1 MSANFELFIRYMERQ
16 DYILCECE
24 LQPLEAFVASLEE
37 NFEIKIARMPS
48 ICMTMIQAEDSV
60 EFQPFYLGEALTTE
74 CEVIINGQKGYGI
87 CLGDEPLRS
96 YCIAFIDAIT
106 QLIEVDLEP
115 VRQFLNEQGALIEQA
130 NKLENTYIQ
139 RSKVDFKLMEQ
150 D

>member
-1 MSANFELFIRYMERQ
+1 MEKQ

-24 LQPLEAFVASLEE
+24 LEPLENFVASMEE
-37 NFEIKIARMPS
+37 KFEIKIARMPA
-48 ICMTMIQAEDSV
+48 ICMTMVQAEDSV

-74 CEVIINGQKGYGI
+74 CEVIINGQKGYGL

-106 QLIEVDLEP
+106 QLKDVDLQP
-115 VRQFLNEQGALIEQA
+115 VNDFLNEQAALIDQA
-130 NKLENTYIQ
+130 NKIEYNHIQ
-139 RSKVDFKLMEQ
+139 RTKVDFKLMEQ

>member
-1 MSANFELFIRYMERQ
+1 MEKQ

-24 LQPLEAFVASLEE
+24 LGPLEEFVASLEGQ
-37 NFEIKIARMPS
+37 FQIKIARMPS

-96 YCIAFIDAIT
+96 YCIGFIDAIT
-106 QLIEVDLEP
+106 QLSDVDLEP
-115 VRQFLNEQGALIEQA
+115 VHRFLKEQGALIERA